1 MTSAAAPQD
10 SPDQSTPDG
19 AAAAPQ
25 GPAAGVGEEIGRLR
39 HSIDNIDGA
48 LMYLLAER
56 FKCTQRVGELKAL
69 GGLPPE
75 DPDRESQQIQ
85 RLGQIA
91 QTAGLDPVFAEEFRN
106 FIVNEVKRRH
116 RVIAAQSGPTAPVL
130 DIYS

>member
-1 MTSAAAPQD
+1 MPGT
-10 SPDQSTPDG
+10 TEG
-19 AAAAPQ
+19 ASGAEHAL
-25 GPAAGVGEEIGRLR
+25 PAEILRLR

-56 FKCTQRVGELKAL
+56 FKCTRRVGELKAV

-75 DPDRESQQIQ
+75 DLAREREQIA

-91 QTAGLDPVFAEEFRN
+91 ADAGLDPALAEDFRT
-106 FIVNEVKRRH
+106 FIVTQVKH
-116 RVIAAQSGPTAPVL
+116 HHALIAARGDGDVPPL

>member
-1 MTSAAAPQD
+1 MPGTTEG
-10 SPDQSTPDG
+10 TPG
-19 AAAAPQ
+19 AETAM
-25 GPAAGVGEEIGRLR
+25 PAEILRLR

-56 FKCTQRVGELKAL
+56 FKCTRRVGELKAV

-75 DPDRESQQIQ
+75 DLAREREQIA

-91 QTAGLDPVFAEEFRN
+91 ADAGLDPALAEDFRS
-106 FIVNEVKRRH
+106 FIVTQVKH
-116 RVIAAQSGPTAPVL
+116 HHALIAARGDGDVPPL

>member
-1 MTSAAAPQD
+1 MPAASSASDAP
-10 SPDQSTPDG
+10 
-19 AAAAPQ
+19 
-25 GPAAGVGEEIGRLR
+25 GPAVPSEMLRLR

-56 FKCTQRVGELKAL
+56 FKCTRRVGELKAA

-75 DPDRESQQIQ
+75 DLVREREQIA

-91 QTAGLDPVFAEEFRN
+91 ADAGLDPALAEDFRS
-106 FIVNEVKRRH
+106 FIVTQVKH
-116 RVIAAQSGPTAPVL
+116 HHALIAARGDGDVPPL